1 MTYSAF
7 QKTPEYKS
15 KVAGAAVAVVIYD
28 SINQGAPII
37 GNCSGINA
45 TDEFEQNVVEQA
57 GEIAPDEIVPGRNTI
72 SFTINGFWTSERED
86 ELPSQDNFIE
96 REFTVYEVRGADQ
109 PSPGEIIRVYTGCRI
124 TRYNVAHGA
133 RGLKTLD
140 LAFVALKRWSGAQWA
155 AQTAS
160 AS

>member
-1 MTYSAF
+1 VAYTDF
-7 QKTPEYKS
+7 TKLPEYKS

-28 SINQGAPII
+28 ANKPSQPII

-57 GEIAPDEIVPGRNTI
+57 GEVAPDEIVPGRNTI

-86 ELPSQDNFIE
+86 LLPTQRDFVG
-96 REFTVYEVRGADQ
+96 REFTVYEVRGEDQ
-109 PSPGEIIRVYTGCRI
+109 ASPGEILRVYTGCKI

-140 LAFVALKRWSGAQWA
+140 LAFVALERIPGKVWSEDA
-155 AQTAS
+155 AP
-160 AS
+160 